1 LTCTKN
7 SHQTG
12 TLKIH
17 ISEIIK
23 YTTKINITQKTQ
35 RALILASKFSP
46 TGCRPRMFLPTIDIV
61 VLLLSTRGHPRSMA
75 MNP

>member
-1 LTCTKN
+1 MPCKKN
-7 SHQTG
+7 SQQTG

-46 TGCRPRMFLPTIDIV
+46 TGCRPRMFLPTIENV
-61 VLLLSTRGHPRSMA
+61 VHLLSTTCQPKLGL
-75 MNP
+75 